1 MAPPITAAN
10 PARIVRTVVR
20 ERVVIPPAVLVLV
33 GVGVTDKSAIAVRVA
48 RTLANWVAASGVGV
62 VAG

>member
-20 ERVVIPPAVLVLV
+20 ERVVIPPGVLVLV

-48 RTLANWVAASGVGV
+48 RALAKSVAAPGVGV